1 MSAKWDGLIVAK
13 YDQLMRSVLDFL
25 TLRKWLTDYGK
36 TVIWIDLPP
45 DFSTPFG
52 KGMANV
58 LITFEDDG
66 AGVGAVDLPSLSHRF
81 GEVEKFAT
89 RRFVKYQEWQR
100 WAGGSPVRRY
110 CRIGESGQIRV
121 DEVELMSADGNLLRA
136 AGLAGGRDAFDVAAP
151 GCKPAWPGPPRSRS
165 VVKTV

>member
-1 MSAKWDGLIVAK
+1 
-13 YDQLMRSVLDFL
+13 
-25 TLRKWLTDYGK
+25 
-36 TVIWIDLPP
+36 
-45 DFSTPFG
+45 
-52 KGMANV
+52 MANV

-66 AGVGAVDLPSLSHRF
+66 AGVGADDLASLSHRF

-121 DEVELMSADGNLLRA
+121 DEVELMIADGNLLRA
-136 AGLAGGRDAFDVAAP
+136 AGLDGGRDAFDVAAP